1 MNSEEVLLR
10 GVISAFLMS
19 GAVCDLRTRQVPPL
33 LTLPAMALVGGLRF
47 HEADYEVFVT
57 WLVIFSLW
65 SVHFFGGGDAK
76 MLMVETA
83 LFPGPRFLVTLSL
96 FALACTVPMLVV
108 KYRRRSPLVL
118 VRGLAHR
125 AWAGQCFPTGR
136 ELKEEGQPT
145 TWIFAL
151 AGIAYA
157 WLLWRG

>member
-1 MNSEEVLLR
+1 MNSEELLLR
-10 GVISAFLMS
+10 GVISAFLVS
-19 GAVCDLRTRQVPPL
+19 GAVCDLRTRQVSPL

-47 HEADYEVFVT
+47 HEAHYEVFVT
-57 WLVIFSLW
+57 WLAIFLLW
-65 SVHFFGGGDAK
+65 SAHFFGGGDAK

-83 LFPGPRFLVTLSL
+83 LFPGPKFLVTLSVV
-96 FALACTVPMLVV
+96 ALACTVPVLVI

-125 AWAGQCFPTGR
+125 VWTGQFFPTGR

-151 AGIAYA
+151 GGMGYA
-157 WLLWRG
+157 WLLW